1 MGYDLAWADVDRA
14 AHLARAA
21 EEEKAEAA
29 GAAQHAAPPP
39 AALPGAPPLPLPDL
53 SRLTVPAATRAA
65 EQAARAT
72 LALLRRDDAVDCT
85 LGNPALGAG
94 SCPLREWLS
103 PAQEAAW
110 AQPPMQPPVHAW
122 PGERGLSVLVKRAR
136 ELQALMENITACK
149 DYCMALD
156 LHCARGRC
164 GLPSHLDLELPLS
177 HLPQLQRLKLTY
189 GALDRHLAPL
199 PGLAPPLP
207 EELLPAMPDE
217 DEPPAITPPLT
228 ASPDTLV
235 LGMQPSD
242 LASLA
247 RCLRHTESLLVLDL
261 QGNSLSD
268 AMAPALCAALAR
280 NATLTTLNLSH
291 NCLGGGAWAALARL
305 LTPGSSACPP
315 ITRLSL
321 ANNAGDA
328 SGAAALAAALGARST
343 LQHLDCSMNTLGD
356 AGCAALLRAAGGHP
370 SLEHLGLAY
379 CGAGSASG
387 AEVLQLLGGGSS
399 SSSSCCSSKGL
410 VHLDVSGNV
419 WGEPVGEGSSG
430 EAPKGGT
437 AAAAGAAAG
446 AALVE
451 QLGAALA
458 ARGAGSRLQHLD
470 VRPCAESPALSA
482 ALRDNRLRAKALL
495 QPARGIAGLRA

>member
-21 EEEKAEAA
+21 EEERAEAA
-29 GAAQHAAPPP
+29 GAAQHAAP
-39 AALPGAPPLPLPDL
+39 AAAPPGAPLPLPDL

-65 EQAARAT
+65 ELAARAT
-72 LALLRRDDAVDCT
+72 LALLRRDDAVDST
-85 LGNPALGAG
+85 LGNPAMGAG

-103 PAQEAAW
+103 PAAEAAW
-110 AQPPMQPPVHAW
+110 AQPPTQPPVHAW
-122 PGERGLSVLVKRAR
+122 PAERGLSVLVKRAR
-136 ELQALMENITACK
+136 ELQTLMENITACK

-156 LHCARGRC
+156 LHCAGGGC

-177 HLPQLQRLKLTY
+177 HLPQLQRLKLSY
-189 GALDRHLAPL
+189 GALDRSLAPL

-228 ASPDTLV
+228 LAPDAMV

-242 LASLA
+242 LASLS
-247 RCLRHTESLLVLDL
+247 RCLRHTDSLLVLDL

-291 NCLGGGAWAALARL
+291 NSLGGGAWAALARL

-315 ITRLSL
+315 ITHLSL
-321 ANNAGDA
+321 TNNAGDA
-328 SGAAALAAALGARST
+328 AGAAALGAALGARGT
-343 LQHLDCSMNTLGD
+343 LLHLDCSMNTLGD
-356 AGCAALLRAAGGHP
+356 AGCAALLRAAAGHP
-370 SLEHLGLAY
+370 CLEHLGLAY

-387 AEVLQLLGGGSS
+387 AEVLRLVAGGSS
-399 SSSSCCSSKGL
+399 SSSSSSKGL

-419 WGEPVGEGSSG
+419 WGEPVGEVGQGSG
-430 EAPKGGT
+430 EAPKGGA

-458 ARGAGSRLQHLD
+458 ARGADSRLQHLD
-470 VRPCAESPALSA
+470 VRPCADCPALSA

-495 QPARGIAGLRA
+495 QPARGLAGLRA